1 MYEPN
6 IQQII
11 DEKFKEYGVNNPEL
25 QKALTEALKEIVD
38 YRRIKKYIWDEMN
51 KELRLRG
58 L

>member
-11 DEKFKEYGVNNPEL
+11 DEKFKEHGVDNPEL